1 MRIFFPLFL
10 LLLSSSFYFQACSG
24 NISQGQASAG
34 DSTQTVLHDTS
45 KKVVHIYVALCDNKY
60 QGIVPVPAGIGNG
73 QSPATNLYWGCGFG
87 VKTYFRKSSNWTLIS
102 TQSKNDTLLERLVFK
117 HVSKNYYLVADAYN
131 GKYIKTCTEDFIK
144 SSAGLL
150 NDTLHL
156 ANSVLGIG
164 GHASLLAYIGH
175 DGLMDFNLSGTYKN
189 ADGRKRSI
197 IILAC
202 YSKTFFSPYLRD
214 ANVNPVVWTAGLMCP
229 EAYTI
234 HDAIEA
240 YIAGESNESIR
251 TRAARAYAKYQK
263 CSEAAARRLL
273 VTDWE

>member
-1 MRIFFPLFL
+1 MMIKTLLNIFIPLCCLF
-10 LLLSSSFYFQACSG
+10 FQACSG
-24 NISQGQASAG
+24 SISQGQASAG
-34 DSTQTVLHDTS
+34 DSTQTVLYDTG

-117 HVSKNYYLVADAYN
+117 HVSKSYYLVADAYN
-131 GKYIKTCTEDFIK
+131 GKYIKTCTGDFLK

-150 NDTLHL
+150 NDTLHIL
-156 ANSVLGIG
+156 NSILGIG
-164 GHASLLAYIGH
+164 GNASLLAYIGH
-175 DGLMDFNLSGTYKN
+175 DGLMDFNLSGAYKN
-189 ADGRKRSI
+189 TDGRMRSI

-202 YSKTFFSPYLRD
+202 FSKQFFGPYLKD
-214 ANVNPVVWTAGLMCP
+214 ANVNPVVWTTGLMCP

-234 HDAIEA
+234 HDALDA
-240 YIAGESNESIR
+240 FIAGVSNENIR

-273 VTDWE
+273 VSGW